1 MTILLWMLGIS
12 IIINIVIRYMNRDG
26 PQAGDD
32 YIGELIQ
39 IISTGITAVLA
50 IITLFVWL

>member
-1 MTILLWMLGIS
+1 
-12 IIINIVIRYMNRDG
+12 MNRDG